1 MQSMAPDA
9 LIVALKRIASAASEA
24 LELKDVF
31 AAVADAAAEI
41 LPFDRMS
48 VLQFDGTHTLRLL
61 SFAGSVP
68 APPLTEVGLEDFSP
82 AVRPSLDG
90 PRRIDDLGPVLSPL
104 YKIDR
109 WWSEQGLRSAL
120 WVPIILRGH
129 PAGFLFLA
137 SRRPGIFTPEHESAL
152 ASISALV
159 GLALEHERLWTLD
172 VTRRRRLEAI
182 DQLLPT
188 MAEAL
193 EVRGLFD
200 RISKVVQPILPH
212 DRLILVSRSADG
224 RLDTVD
230 ALSGDPAT
238 AIPSRIDHGPGD
250 PPPMLEYELVRDFED
265 ETDGPRR
272 RVSRLEGIRSALLIR
287 LWVDDMRSASLGFLS
302 RTPRQYSEEDLLVAQ
317 KVAAH
322 VSVTLSHQRLAEEQ
336 RLAFEARER
345 AAHLEGHV
353 QELKKELETS
363 RGHGRI
369 VGVSKRWNDVL
380 TQAAKV
386 APTETTVLLTGE
398 SGTGKEVIARFIHR
412 GSPRAHGPFTV
423 LNCAALPETLL
434 ESELFGYEK
443 GAFTG
448 ATTARA
454 GRIQQAEGGVLF
466 LDEIGETTPALQV
479 KLLRVLQE
487 REFQRLGGARPMK
500 ADVRIVAA
508 TNRDLESAMARGEF
522 REDLYYRLCVFAI
535 HLPPLR
541 ERPEDILPLAEA
553 FLEEIG
559 IAVARRAEG
568 ISRQAEA
575 LLLSYSWPGNVRE
588 LHNVLERAT
597 ILCDGGL
604 ITAEHL
610 PNDFAPPSI
619 GGPARAGAASS
630 PEGGLDLNA
639 AEREVLVRALT
650 AAHDNRTHA
659 ARLLGITRPQLYR
672 RLRKH
677 RLAALHT
684 SADD

>member
-1 MQSMAPDA
+1 MTPDA
-9 LIVALKRIASAASEA
+9 LSATLERIAWAAAGA
-24 LELKDVF
+24 LELREVF
-31 AAVADAAAEI
+31 PAVAEAAAAI
-41 LPFDRMS
+41 LPFDRVS
-48 VLQFDGTHTLRLL
+48 LLQFDGPRILRLYTL
-61 SFAGSVP
+61 AGSLP
-68 APPLTEVGLEDFSP
+68 APSPETEVSLEDLSP
-82 AVRPSLDG
+82 GIRPSLHSA
-90 PRRIDDLGPVLSPL
+90 RRIEDLEPVLSPT
-104 YKIDR
+104 YKVDR
-109 WWSEQGLRSAL
+109 WWGEQRLRSAL
-120 WVPIILRGH
+120 WVPIILRGQ
-129 PAGFLFLA
+129 PGGFLCLT
-137 SRRPGIFTPEHESAL
+137 SRTAGAFTPQHEA
-152 ASISALV
+152 AIGSIAAVV
-159 GLALEHERLWTLD
+159 GLAIEHERLWNLD
-172 VTRRRRLEAI
+172 VARRRRLEAV
-182 DQLLPT
+182 DRLLPT
-188 MAEAL
+188 MATAL
-193 EVRGLFD
+193 DVRGIFD
-200 RISKVVQPILPH
+200 RVSELVQPLLRH

-224 RLDTVD
+224 RVDTVD

-238 AIPSRIDHGPGD
+238 AIPSRVDLGPGD
-250 PPPMLEYELVRDFED
+250 KPPTPEYELVRDFED
-265 ETDGPRR
+265 EADGPRR

-287 LWVDDMRSASLGFLS
+287 LWIDSTGSASLGFLS
-302 RTPRQYSEEDLLVAQ
+302 RTPRQYSEEDVVVAQ

-336 RLAFEARER
+336 RRAAEARER
-345 AAHLEGHV
+345 AARLEGRVH
-353 QELKKELETS
+353 ELKKELETS

-386 APTETTVLLTGE
+386 APAETTVLLTGE
-398 SGTGKEVIARFIHR
+398 SGTGKEVMARFIHR

-448 ATTARA
+448 ATAARA

-508 TNRDLESAMARGEF
+508 TNRDLGSAMARGEF
-522 REDLYYRLCVFAI
+522 RDDLYYRLCVFEI

-553 FLEEIG
+553 FLAEIG
-559 IAVARRAEG
+559 AAMARRAEG

-604 ITAEHL
+604 ITGEHL
-610 PNDFAPPSI
+610 PNDLAPRSA
-619 GGPARAGAASS
+619 GGPTGAGAAGS
-630 PEGGLDLNA
+630 PEGGLDLDA
-639 AEREVLVRALT
+639 AEREMIVRALM

-677 RLAALHT
+677 GLAPLPT

>member
-1 MQSMAPDA
+1 M
-9 LIVALKRIASAASEA
+9 
-24 LELKDVF
+24 
-31 AAVADAAAEI
+31 
-41 LPFDRMS
+41 
-48 VLQFDGTHTLRLL
+48 
-61 SFAGSVP
+61 
-68 APPLTEVGLEDFSP
+68 
-82 AVRPSLDG
+82 
-90 PRRIDDLGPVLSPL
+90 
-104 YKIDR
+104 
-109 WWSEQGLRSAL
+109 
-120 WVPIILRGH
+120 
-129 PAGFLFLA
+129 
-137 SRRPGIFTPEHESAL
+137 
-152 ASISALV
+152 
-159 GLALEHERLWTLD
+159 ALEHERLWTLD

-302 RTPRQYSEEDLLVAQ
+302 RTPRQYSEEDLVVAQ

-434 ESELFGYEK
+434 ESELFGHEK

-522 REDLYYRLCVFAI
+522 REDLYYRLRVFAI

-553 FLEEIG
+553 FLDDIG
-559 IAVARRAEG
+559 AAVARRAEG

-610 PNDFAPPSI
+610 PNDFAPRSTGP
-619 GGPARAGAASS
+619 PARAGTASS
-630 PEGGLDLNA
+630 LEGGLDLDA
-639 AEREVLVRALT
+639 AERGVLVRALT

-677 RLAALHT
+677 RLAPLPT